1 MSATV
6 RREQDGIFFG
16 GDTGGSAPAGMAS
29 GGGGSGYD
37 VRWNDE
43 EYRLEKS
50 DGGAWQT
57 VLQFVEF
64 DA

>member
-16 GDTGGSAPAGMAS
+16 GDTGGSAPAG
-29 GGGGSGYD
+29 GGGGGGGGYD
-37 VRWNDE
+37 VRWDDE